1 MKTSNFFFTLL
12 IVACAS
18 ISCNNTPKQA
28 DSVEAAEDINEEQV
42 EMKEDNSD
50 FLVKAASGGMMEVAL
65 GKMAQQNA
73 QSQRVKNFGAMMV
86 KDHTTAS
93 DEIKTLAVK
102 KNITLPAI
110 MGEENQKH
118 VDEMKEKSGAEFD
131 KMYMELMVEDH
142 NEDIRLFESASDD
155 ENDSDVQ
162 AFSKN
167 TLIVLQMHLDSA
179 RAINEAV
186 KE

>member
-1 MKTSNFFFTLL
+1 
-12 IVACAS
+12 
-18 ISCNNTPKQA
+18 
-28 DSVEAAEDINEEQV
+28 
-42 EMKEDNSD
+42 
-50 FLVKAASGGMMEVAL
+50 MMEVAL

-73 QSQRVKNFGAMMV
+73 QSQHVKNFGAMMV
-86 KDHTTAS
+86 KDHTKAS
-93 DEIKTLAVK
+93 YEIKTLAVE

-110 MGEENQKH
+110 MGEEHQKH

-142 NEDIRLFESASDD
+142 NEDIKLFESASNDG
-155 ENDSDVQ
+155 NDSDVQ

-167 TLIVLQMHLDSA
+167 TLTGLQMHLDSA
-179 RAINEAV
+179 RAVNEAV